1 MLSNYIAH
9 LDGYTI
15 IQGGWL
21 NHHWIQ
27 LGYQLADSATGF
39 GYSFLGS
46 CLILFLINLIPG
58 CHLRATEEAEVM
70 GMDDAEIGE
79 FAVSQTLLTFILSLP
94 SLTSFAS
101 MTTSSSLA
109 MLPTANRSAIL
120 TLNTLP
126 IAILRLMRTRRVF
139 PCKTSTSQGVKIPM
153 RVEL

>member
-1 MLSNYIAH
+1 MLSDYIAH

-27 LGYQLADSATGF
+27 LGYQLADSVTGF

-79 FAVSQTLLTFILSLP
+79 FAVS
-94 SLTSFAS
+94 
-101 MTTSSSLA
+101 
-109 MLPTANRSAIL
+109 
-120 TLNTLP
+120 
-126 IAILRLMRTRRVF
+126 
-139 PCKTSTSQGVKIPM
+139 
-153 RVEL
+153 